1 MSSDLST
8 ATNISISLQRLSQHL
23 RGLLRSMAGEEPD
36 HLDDADME
44 EDGSGGFDPEEFKSL
59 LEAFER
65 GTDDDGREDWALER
79 ESEISRL
86 ERENEELRELLGID
100 QTTIAE
106 NGITV
111 DVGPYPLLLPP
122 TSRSRSGSGHGSIGM
137 GGSDGWGGRPQ
148 SSSFMM
154 GPGPGGSGG
163 QPQQQQAQHILQR
176 AMDIGQPGRVQGRRP
191 AMFGSG
197 QRGSGGI
204 GRGGASLW
212 GTPPPAPPMPERPW
226 QAQGGSSLDLSR

>member
-8 ATNISISLQRLSQHL
+8 AANISIALQRLSRHL
-23 RGLLRSMAGEEPD
+23 RGLLRSMGGEEPE
-36 HLDDADME
+36 HLDDTDME
-44 EDGSGGFDPEEFKSL
+44 EDGSGGFDPEEFRRL

-65 GTDDDGREDWALER
+65 EADNEPREDWALER

-86 ERENEELRELLGID
+86 ERENEELRVLLGID
-100 QTTIAE
+100 QTTIAD

-111 DVGPYPLLLPP
+111 EVGPYPLLLPP

-154 GPGPGGSGG
+154 GGGPGGGSGG
-163 QPQQQQAQHILQR
+163 QPQQPTQHILQR

-204 GRGGASLW
+204 GRGGTSLW
-212 GTPPPAPPMPERPW
+212 GTPPPAPSMPERPW
-226 QAQGGSSLDLSR
+226 QVQGGSSLDLSR